1 MIRQSLIEILG
12 EVWPTIIISAVII
25 ISMRITYI
33 IKNKVKFVFYREFF
47 SLIFI
52 IYVLCL
58 FYVVTFQDAMWSKSN
73 FIPFKEMFRYS
84 FGTRLFIKNV
94 LGNIIM
100 FIPYGFFV
108 SYFLNLKKPLSNF
121 ILVLLV
127 SCSIEVTQLIIGRV
141 FDIDDIILNVLGG
154 MIGFYVYK
162 SLDFLNIH
170 LPKVLKKPIIYNIVI
185 ILVAIVFAL
194 YMFNMIEIGGLR

>member
-121 ILVLLV
+121 ILVLFV

-170 LPKVLKKPIIYNIVI
+170 LPKVLKKPIIYNIAI

>member
-1 MIRQSLIEILG
+1 MLRESLLEILG
-12 EVWPTIIISAVII
+12 EVWPMIIISSVII

-33 IKNKVKFVFYREFF
+33 IKNKIRFVFYREFF
-47 SLIFI
+47 SFVFI

-73 FIPFKEMFRYS
+73 IIPFKEMFRYS
-84 FGTRLFIKNV
+84 LGSKLFIKNV

-108 SYFLNLKKPLSNF
+108 SYFLNLKKPISNF
-121 ILVLLV
+121 LLVLLV
-127 SCSIEVTQLIIGRV
+127 SSSIEVTQLVIGRV

-154 MIGFYVYK
+154 LIGFYIYK

-170 LPKVLKKPIIYNIVI
+170 LPKVLKKPIIYNIII
-185 ILVAIVFAL
+185 ILITVLFAL
-194 YMFNMIEIGGLR
+194 YMFNMIEIGG